1 MAAIDLDSAREAAR
15 RLVTRFVFNA
25 VQSGASEAQ
34 IFFDGQ
40 QITTSYHLNGE
51 WRRQE
56 DMPAAIW
63 PQILRRVRNMAF
75 LTLGPQPPRQEGVSQ
90 LVILDRKKGE
100 ERHYELG
107 LVIEHTESQDDIRI
121 YIPDPISRPYK
132 KTAGYE
138 FVCGEKCDI
147 SNGF

>member
-1 MAAIDLDSAREAAR
+1 MAIDLDAAKHAAH
-15 RLVTRFVFNA
+15 LMVSRFVFDA
-25 VQSGASEAQ
+25 VESGASEAQ
-34 IFFDGQ
+34 ILFDGK

-63 PQILRRVRNMAF
+63 PQILRHVRNMAY

-107 LVIEHTESQDDIRI
+107 LVIAHTESQDDIRI
-121 YIPDPISRPYK
+121 HIPNPIRQPYK
-132 KTAGYE
+132 QSDGYE
-138 FVCGEKCDI
+138 FICGEKCSI
-147 SNGF
+147 STGL

>member
-1 MAAIDLDSAREAAR
+1 MAINLDAAREAAR

-34 IFFDGQ
+34 ILFDGK
-40 QITTSYHLNGE
+40 QIRTSYLLNGE

-56 DMPAAIW
+56 DMPAVIW

-90 LVILDRKKGE
+90 LTILDRKKGE

-107 LVIEHTESQDDIRI
+107 LVIVHTESQDDIRI
-121 YIPDPISRPYK
+121 HIPNPIRQPYK
-132 KTAGYE
+132 KSDGYE
-138 FVCGEKCDI
+138 FICGEKCSI
-147 SNGF
+147 STGL

>member
-1 MAAIDLDSAREAAR
+1 MAIDLDAAKHAAH
-15 RLVTRFVFNA
+15 LMVSRFVFDA
-25 VQSGASEAQ
+25 VESGASEAQ
-34 IFFDGQ
+34 ILFDGK
-40 QITTSYHLNGE
+40 QITTSYYLNGE

-75 LTLGPQPPRQEGVSQ
+75 LTLGPQPPRQEGRSQ
-90 LVILDRKKGE
+90 LVILDRKQAE
-100 ERHYELG
+100 ERHFELG

-121 YIPDPISRPYK
+121 HIPDPVSRPYK